1 MKPWLAAVLAVAL
14 SACGSG
20 STDDAMA
27 DDAPAPPAT
36 PLDAVAQEARFKGCS
51 ARHDALTQL
60 GVIKHGSAR
69 PGVDPRAWELLTKAE
84 QREVYDV
91 AACLASGGQNS
102 ERIVTIVEAGTDREI
117 GTVRVNNTRQF

>member
-1 MKPWLAAVLAVAL
+1 MKPWLAAVLAMAL

-20 STDDAMA
+20 PANDALA
-27 DDAPAPPAT
+27 DDAPASPAT

-51 ARHDALTQL
+51 ARHDAFTQL
-60 GVIKHGSAR
+60 GVIKHGGAR
-69 PGVDPRAWELLTKAE
+69 PGVDPEAWEKLTKAE